1 MMKAS
6 NDGAAAGKIDGWHVD
21 LAWER
26 LEPATLQCL
35 RLSTYVMAC
44 DLHYA
49 NEANAVAWAM
59 AVHAVP
65 IARAFGA
72 DPTGWSVES
81 VEAFPEQEAT

>member
-6 NDGAAAGKIDGWHVD
+6 SDGASADKIDGWHVD
-21 LAWER
+21 LAWQCLKPE
-26 LEPATLQCL
+26 TLQCL
-35 RLSTYVMAC
+35 RLSTYVLAS
-44 DLHYA
+44 DLRYA
-49 NEANAVAWAM
+49 DEANAVAWAM